1 MHHSSAQSDDG
12 AAPPA
17 QTPVAPGIGVA
28 LVVEA
33 QETERHARYRHRV
46 QASAAVA
53 RARRSPRRVLV
64 RWVLPLAL
72 AVLLGMGLQGWRN
85 ADLQEQLQSA
95 GHQVHDMTQELH
107 ALRQDVASRSE
118 LDDVR
123 TQLNQ
128 GHARVSAMESG
139 SIAPLVARVGES
151 VGLVQGRYVLVDTAS
166 GNPLRL
172 QMQNGKV
179 LRQGDGSPRLTLKGT
194 GPVFI
199 STFMGTFFV
208 LDTRGTLLTNRHV
221 VLPWEHGLGARAMR
235 SFKVQPLVV
244 ELRGFLPGHAA
255 PFDVMVQG
263 VGKDDLALLRGSG
276 PVLQAPPLR
285 LAETNPLP
293 GDTALVFGYPTGV
306 HALMARAGDEFMERL
321 ERMPDME
328 ESRLVDLLSQ
338 SGFIRPL
345 VSRGIVG
352 QVTPSAV
359 VYDAQ
364 TAGGGSGGPVVNLR
378 GEVLAVNRAMLTN
391 FNGSNMGVPVEVV
404 RGLLQAVPK
413 EELGNTPA
421 TVAP

>member
-1 MHHSSAQSDDG
+1 
-12 AAPPA
+12 
-17 QTPVAPGIGVA
+17 
-28 LVVEA
+28 
-33 QETERHARYRHRV
+33 
-46 QASAAVA
+46 
-53 RARRSPRRVLV
+53 
-64 RWVLPLAL
+64 
-72 AVLLGMGLQGWRN
+72 
-85 ADLQEQLQSA
+85 
-95 GHQVHDMTQELH
+95 
-107 ALRQDVASRSE
+107 
-118 LDDVR
+118 
-123 TQLNQ
+123 
-128 GHARVSAMESG
+128 
-139 SIAPLVARVGES
+139 
-151 VGLVQGRYVLVDTAS
+151 
-166 GNPLRL
+166 
-172 QMQNGKV
+172 
-179 LRQGDGSPRLTLKGT
+179 
-194 GPVFI
+194 
-199 STFMGTFFV
+199 
-208 LDTRGTLLTNRHV
+208 
-221 VLPWEHGLGARAMR
+221 
-235 SFKVQPLVV
+235 
-244 ELRGFLPGHAA
+244 
-255 PFDVMVQG
+255 MVQG